1 MAGIFQSRPLWPQ
14 FGLAIARIITG
25 ALMTYHGF
33 EIFNAGIMKTYL
45 GWEVFTVFPSVEIA
59 VYAGKALELVA
70 GLLLILGLWTRFAS
84 LLLIIL
90 MSYICFFVSK
100 GRFWY
105 EDQHP
110 FLFVVL
116 GWIFLTAGPGAWA
129 IDRKK

>member
-25 ALMTYHGF
+25 ALMAYHGF
-33 EIFNAGIMKTYL
+33 EIFNAEIMKTYL
-45 GWEVFTVFPSVEIA
+45 GWEVFKVFPSVEIA
-59 VYAGKALELVA
+59 VYAGKALELA
-70 GLLLILGLWTRFAS
+70 SGLLLILGLWTRFAS